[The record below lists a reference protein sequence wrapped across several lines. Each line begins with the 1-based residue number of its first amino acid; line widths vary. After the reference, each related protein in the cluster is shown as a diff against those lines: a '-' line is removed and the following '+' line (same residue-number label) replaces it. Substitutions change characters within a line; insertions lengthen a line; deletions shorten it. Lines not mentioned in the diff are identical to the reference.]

1 MSEISNNTKDN
12 ILQKFGTVLGQNIID
27 TVNQGL
33 ANNESHGQI
42 RKRIKDSLDPSLS
55 STEKKTMINNMM
67 SFVIVG

>member
-1 MSEISNNTKDN
+1 MPEISNNTKDN

-33 ANNESHGQI
+33 ANNESHGQL
-42 RKRIKDSLDPSLS
+42 RKRIKDTLDPSLS
-55 STEKKTMINNMM
+55 STEKNTMINNMM